1 MSSLV
6 INAATLDDDYNN
18 GTTNNYSNNGNN
30 GNNGSCRKNQTYK
43 NKTTQ
48 KIDKTMLHQLY
59 TSSNNNES
67 EETMGDFVPVQ
78 KQMQTA
84 NLQQGILNNSTTS
97 TSHSKK
103 KEPSEEEDDVVDK
116 INTDATYENELY
128 KQYIHNYN
136 QSFAK
141 DLYSS
146 TPSTLSTPSNPS
158 NPLSYSNTNN
168 DLLKRL
174 DKILYLLEEEK
185 NDQSHLIT
193 EELILY
199 VFLGVFIIYV
209 LDSFVRAGKYVR

>member
-18 GTTNNYSNNGNN
+18 NGTNNNYGNN
-30 GNNGSCRKNQTYK
+30 GNNASCRKNQTYK
-43 NKTTQ
+43 NKNAQ

-59 TSSNNNES
+59 NSNSNDADD
-67 EETMGDFVPVQ
+67 TLGDFVPVQ
-78 KQMQTA
+78 KPLH
-84 NLQQGILNNSTTS
+84 NSNFQQHSLNTMNTMNTNSN
-97 TSHSKK
+97 SKK
-103 KEPSEEEDDVVDK
+103 NEQSEEEDVVDK
-116 INTDATYENELY
+116 RTMESTYENELY
-128 KQYIHNYN
+128 KQYINNYN
-136 QSFAK
+136 NSYAK
-141 DLYSS
+141 DVHSLNQSNQLNSS
-146 TPSTLSTPSNPS
+146 FYTTTNT
-158 NPLSYSNTNN
+158 NTNTNN

>member
-18 GTTNNYSNNGNN
+18 NGTNNNYGNN
-30 GNNGSCRKNQTYK
+30 GNNASCRKNQTYK
-43 NKTTQ
+43 NKNAQ

-59 TSSNNNES
+59 TSNNSES
-67 EETMGDFVPVQ
+67 EETMGDFAPVQ

-84 NLQQGILNNSTTS
+84 NFQQGLLHSSMNTTNSMNTANSMNTN
-97 TSHSKK
+97 SHTKK
-103 KEPSEEEDDVVDK
+103 KEHSEEDDDVVDK

-136 QSFAK
+136 NSFAK
-141 DLYSS
+141 DVYS
-146 TPSTLSTPSNPS
+146 SNPS
-158 NPLSYSNTNN
+158 NPASYPNTNN